1 MEQHGWEQVLERQDR
16 KGMAKR
22 PVQDAKKQKSNQR
35 FTIKMQKKLLVLFGL
50 VLLAF
55 IGLSARLLW
64 ISREKGEKYGRQVLS
79 QQKYDSITLPFRRG
93 DIVDCNGSSLAVSEK
108 VYNLVIDSY
117 VMTSRETYLE
127 PTLSALGSCFPQ
139 LDMAEIRKY
148 ITEHPQSRYYVPLKK
163 LTFDEIKA
171 FMEKQNDTGENGEGR
186 YIKGIWFEEEYRRT
200 YPNGSLACDVIGF
213 TTSDGTGMYGLEE
226 YYNDILNG
234 TTGREYG
241 YLNGDSNLERTTKPA
256 VDGYTLVS
264 TLDINIQSSVER
276 YLAEFWEEYENNNTQ
291 GPAADNVACIIMEVN
306 TGNVLAMA
314 SYPTF
319 NLNTPYDLS
328 AFYTQEEIARMQ
340 EEGTYYETLNA
351 LWRNFCITD
360 TFEPGSTY
368 KPFTVAM
375 GLETGKLTGNETY
388 ECTGGLVVVEGE
400 KPIRCHNRW
409 GDGSNVSVKQAVAA
423 SCNVALMK
431 MSFAI
436 GTEIFAEY
444 QRNFNFGL
452 RTNIDLAGEA
462 RTAGLLHGA
471 DEMRKVDLATGSFGQ
486 GFNVTMIQ
494 MMAGYCALINGGYY
508 YEPHMV
514 RQIRTTNGAVVENI
528 EPRVLKQVISEST
541 SALIREYCIA
551 TCDPNGT
558 GNTGKAARPAGYAI
572 GGKTGTAQTLP
583 RGNGEYIVSFIGF
596 APAENPEIAIY
607 VVIDRPNIPDQSTGT
622 KQATAI
628 TRDILT
634 EILPYMGIFMTEDLS
649 EKELAELEQKK
660 LEDTRRYAQTVSG
673 GDAQDGGGQEGD
685 NGQDGTTTPARPPWM
700 DFERD
705 PATGYLKDP
714 ETGQLIDPETGDAIG
729 GDYGAIQE

>member
-1 MEQHGWEQVLERQDR
+1 MERQGR
-16 KGMAKR
+16 RSVAKR
-22 PVQDAKKQKSNQR
+22 PPKGAKGPKTEQK

-50 VLLAF
+50 VLLMF

-64 ISREKGEKYGRQVLS
+64 ISSEKGEKYGRQVLS

-93 DIVDCNGSSLAVSEK
+93 DIVDCNGTSLAVSEK
-108 VYNLVIDSY
+108 VYNLVIDTY
-117 VMTSRETYLE
+117 VMTSKEIYLE
-127 PTLSALGSCFPQ
+127 PTLSALGTCFPQ
-139 LDMAEIRKY
+139 LDMAEIRRY
-148 ITEHPQSRYYVPLKK
+148 IAEHPQSRYYVPLKK
-163 LTFDEIKA
+163 LSYDEIRA
-171 FMEKQNDTGENGEGR
+171 FVEKQNDTGENGEGR
-186 YIKGIWFEEEYRRT
+186 NIRGVWFEEEYKRT
-200 YPNGSLACDVIGF
+200 YPNGSLACDAIGF

-226 YYNDILNG
+226 YYNDVLNG

-241 YLNGDSNLERTTKPA
+241 YLNVDSNLERTTKPA

-276 YLAEFWEEYENNNTQ
+276 YLAQFWEEYANNNTQ
-291 GPAADNVACIIMEVN
+291 GPAANNVACIIMEVN
-306 TGNVLAMA
+306 TGNILAMA
-314 SYPTF
+314 SYPVF
-319 NLNTPYDLS
+319 DLNTPYDLS
-328 AFYTQEEIARMQ
+328 AFYTEEEVASMQ

-360 TFEPGSTY
+360 TYEPGSTY

-409 GDGSNVSVKQAVAA
+409 GDGSNVTVKQAIAA

-436 GTEIFAEY
+436 GTDIFAEY
-444 QRNFNFGL
+444 QKNFNFGL

-462 RTAGLLHGA
+462 RTAGLLHSA
-471 DEMRKVDLATGSFGQ
+471 EDMRKVDLAVGSFGQ

-494 MMAGYCALINGGYY
+494 MIAGYCSLINGGYY

-514 RQIRTTNGAVVENI
+514 QQIRTTNGAVVENI
-528 EPRVLKQVISEST
+528 EPRVLKQVVSEST
-541 SALIREYCIA
+541 SALIREYCVA

-607 VVIDRPNIPDQSTGT
+607 VVIDRPNISDQSTGT
-622 KQATAI
+622 RQATAI

-634 EILPYMGIFMTEDLS
+634 EVLPYMGIFMTEDLS
-649 EKELAELEQKK
+649 ATELEELEQKR
-660 LEDTRRYAQTVSG
+660 LEDTRRYTQTVSG
-673 GDAQDGGGQEGD
+673 GDET
-685 NGQDGTTTPARPPWM
+685 GQDAEGSSGEGETTPTRPAWM
-700 DFERD
+700 DFEKD

-714 ETGQLIDPETGDAIG
+714 ETGQLLDPETGDAIG
-729 GDYGAIQE
+729 GNYGAIQE

>member
-1 MEQHGWEQVLERQDR
+1 MERQGR
-16 KGMAKR
+16 RSITKR
-22 PVQDAKKQKSNQR
+22 PPKGTKKEKQGQK

-64 ISREKGEKYGRQVLS
+64 ISGEKGEKYGRQVLS

-93 DIVDCNGSSLAVSEK
+93 DIVDCNGTSLAVSEK
-108 VYNLVIDSY
+108 VYNLVIDTY
-117 VMTSRETYLE
+117 VMTSKETYLE

-139 LDMAEIRKY
+139 LDMTEIRRY
-148 ITEHPQSRYYVPLKK
+148 IAEHPQSRYYVPLKK
-163 LTFDEIKA
+163 LSYDEISA
-171 FMEKQNDTGENGEGR
+171 FVEKQNDTGEGGEGR
-186 YIKGIWFEEEYRRT
+186 YIRGVWFEEEYKRT

-241 YLNGDSNLERTTKPA
+241 YLNVDSNLERTTKPA

-264 TLDINIQSSVER
+264 TLDVNIQSSVER
-276 YLAEFWEEYENNNTQ
+276 YLAEFWEEYADNYTQ
-291 GPAADNVACIIMEVN
+291 GPAANNAACIIMEVD
-306 TGNVLAMA
+306 TGNILAMA
-314 SYPTF
+314 SCPTF
-319 NLNTPYDLS
+319 DLNTPYDLS
-328 AFYTQEEIARMQ
+328 AFYTEEEIAALQ
-340 EEGTYYETLNA
+340 EEDIYYQTLNE

-375 GLETGKLTGNETY
+375 GLETGRLKGNETY

-400 KPIRCHNRW
+400 SPIRCHNRW
-409 GDGSNVSVKQAVAA
+409 GDGDVSIKQAIAA

-431 MSFAI
+431 MSFSI

-444 QRNFNFGL
+444 QKNFNFGL

-462 RTAGLLHGA
+462 RTAGLLHSA
-471 DEMRKVDLATGSFGQ
+471 ENMRKVDLAVGSFGQ

-494 MMAGYCALINGGYY
+494 MITGYCALINGGYY

-514 RQIRTTNGAVVENI
+514 KQIRTTNGAVVENI
-528 EPRVLKQVISEST
+528 EPRVLKQVVSEST

-596 APAENPEIAIY
+596 APAENPQIAIY

-628 TRDILT
+628 ARDILT
-634 EILPYMGIFMTEDLS
+634 EVLPYMGIFMTEDLS
-649 EKELAELEQKK
+649 EKELAELEEKR
-660 LEDTRRYAQTVSG
+660 LEDTRRYTQTADSG
-673 GDAQDGGGQEGD
+673 EGTGQEAEGS
-685 NGQDGTTTPARPPWM
+685 GEESASRPVWM
-700 DFERD
+700 DFDRD
-705 PATGYLKDP
+705 LATGYFIDP
-714 ETGQLIDPETGDAIG
+714 DTGQLLDPDTGDAIEG
-729 GDYGAIQE
+729 NYGAIQE

>member
-1 MEQHGWEQVLERQDR
+1 MDRQGR
-16 KGMAKR
+16 NSITKR
-22 PVQDAKKQKSNQR
+22 PPKGAKKEKQGQK

-64 ISREKGEKYGRQVLS
+64 ISGEKGEKYGRQVLS

-93 DIVDCNGSSLAVSEK
+93 DIVDCNGTSLAVSEK
-108 VYNLVIDSY
+108 VYNLVIDTY
-117 VMTSRETYLE
+117 VMTSKEAYLE

-139 LDMAEIRKY
+139 LDMTEIRKY
-148 ITEHPQSRYYVPLKK
+148 IAEHPQSRYYVPLKK
-163 LTFDEIKA
+163 LSYDEISS
-171 FMEKQNDTGENGEGR
+171 FVEKQSDTGEDGEGR
-186 YIKGIWFEEEYRRT
+186 YIRGVWFEEEYKRT

-241 YLNGDSNLERTTKPA
+241 YLNVDSNLERTTKPA

-276 YLAEFWEEYENNNTQ
+276 YLAEFWEEYENNHTQ
-291 GPAADNVACIIMEVN
+291 GPAANNAACIIMEVD
-306 TGNVLAMA
+306 TGNILAMA
-314 SYPTF
+314 SCPAF
-319 NLNTPYDLS
+319 DLNKPYDLS
-328 AFYTQEEIARMQ
+328 AFYTEEEIAAMQ
-340 EEGTYYETLNA
+340 EADTYYQTLNA

-375 GLETGKLTGNETY
+375 GLETGRLKGNETY

-409 GDGSNVSVKQAVAA
+409 GDGSNVSVKQAIAA

-444 QRNFNFGL
+444 QKNFNFGL

-462 RTAGLLHGA
+462 RTAGLLHSA
-471 DEMRKVDLATGSFGQ
+471 EDMRKVDLAVGSFGQ

-494 MMAGYCALINGGYY
+494 MITGYCALINGGYY

-528 EPRVLKQVISEST
+528 EPRVLKQVVSEST

-583 RGNGEYIVSFIGF
+583 RGNGEYVVSFIGF
-596 APAENPEIAIY
+596 APAENPQIAIY

-628 TRDILT
+628 ARDILT
-634 EILPYMGIFMTEDLS
+634 EVLPYMGIFMTEDLS
-649 EKELAELEQKK
+649 KKELAELEEKR
-660 LEDTRRYAQTVSG
+660 LEDTRRYTQTADG
-673 GDAQDGGGQEGD
+673 EEGTGQGAEGGGEESAASR
-685 NGQDGTTTPARPPWM
+685 PAWM

-705 PATGYLKDP
+705 LATGYFIDP
-714 ETGQLIDPETGDAIG
+714 ETGQLLDPDTGDAIE
-729 GDYGAIQE
+729 GDYDAIQE

>member
-1 MEQHGWEQVLERQDR
+1 MERRGR
-16 KGMAKR
+16 KGIKKR
-22 PVQDAKKQKSNQR
+22 PPKDAAKQETGQK

-55 IGLSARLLW
+55 VGLSARLLW
-64 ISREKGEKYGRQVLS
+64 ISGEKGEKYGRQVLS
-79 QQKYDSITLPFRRG
+79 QQKYDSYTLPFRRG
-93 DIVDCNGSSLAVSEK
+93 DIVDCNGTSLAVSEK
-108 VYNLVIDSY
+108 VYNLVIDTY
-117 VMTSRETYLE
+117 VMTNKEKYLE
-127 PTLSALGSCFPQ
+127 PTLSALAECFPQ
-139 LDMAEIRKY
+139 LDMTQIRSY
-148 ITEHPQSRYYVPLKK
+148 IAANPQSRYYVPLKK
-163 LTFDEIKA
+163 LSYDEIRA
-171 FMEKQNDTGENGEGR
+171 FVEKQNDTGENGEGLN
-186 YIKGIWFEEEYRRT
+186 IKGIWFEEEYKRT
-200 YPNGSLACDVIGF
+200 YPNGSLACDAIGF
-213 TTSDGTGMYGLEE
+213 TTTDGTGMYGLEE

-241 YLNGDSNLERTTKPA
+241 YLNVDSNLERTTKPA

-264 TLDINIQSSVER
+264 TLDVNIQGTVEK
-276 YLAEFWEEYENNNTQ
+276 YLAEFWEEYADGYTD
-291 GPAADNVACIIMEVN
+291 GPAADNAACIIMEIN
-306 TGNVLAMA
+306 TGNILAMA
-314 SYPTF
+314 SYPNF

-328 AFYTQEEIARMQ
+328 AFYTEEEVSRMK
-340 EEGTYYETLNA
+340 EEGTYYQTLNE

-360 TFEPGSTY
+360 TYEPGSTY

-375 GLETGKLTGNETY
+375 GLETGKIKGNESY

-409 GDGSNVSVKQAVAA
+409 GDNVVNIEQAIAK

-436 GTEIFAEY
+436 GAETFAEY

-462 RTAGLLHGA
+462 RTASLIHSA
-471 DEMRKVDLATGSFGQ
+471 EDMRVVELATGSFGQ

-494 MMAGYCALINGGYY
+494 MIAGYCALVNGGYY

-514 RQIRTTNGAVVENI
+514 QQIRTTNGAVVENI
-528 EPRVLKQVISEST
+528 EPRVLKQVVSDST

-583 RGNGEYIVSFIGF
+583 RGNGEYVVSFIGF
-596 APAENPEIAIY
+596 APAQNPEIAIY
-607 VVIDRPNIPDQSTGT
+607 VVIDRPNIKDQSTGT
-622 KQATAI
+622 KQASAI
-628 TRDILT
+628 VRDILT
-634 EILPYMGIFMTEDLS
+634 EVLPYMGIFMTEELS
-649 EKELAELEQKK
+649 AAEMAELEQKK
-660 LEDTRRYAQTVSG
+660 LEDTRKYTQTVSG
-673 GDAQDGGGQEGD
+673 GDGAGSAEGSGGGTEGGD
-685 NGQDGTTTPARPPWM
+685 TPVRPPWM
-700 DFERD
+700 DFEKD

-714 ETGQLIDPETGDAIG
+714 ETGQLLDPETGDAVDG
-729 GDYGAIQE
+729 NYGAIQE

>member
-1 MEQHGWEQVLERQDR
+1 MERQGR
-16 KGMAKR
+16 RSITKR
-22 PVQDAKKQKSNQR
+22 PPKGTKKEKQGQK

-64 ISREKGEKYGRQVLS
+64 ISGEKGEKYGRQVLS

-93 DIVDCNGSSLAVSEK
+93 DIVDCNGTSLAVSEK
-108 VYNLVIDSY
+108 VYNLVIDTY
-117 VMTSRETYLE
+117 VMTSKETYLE

-139 LDMAEIRKY
+139 LDMTEIRRY
-148 ITEHPQSRYYVPLKK
+148 IAEHPQSRYYVPLKK
-163 LTFDEIKA
+163 LSYDEISA
-171 FMEKQNDTGENGEGR
+171 FVEKQNDTGEGGEGR
-186 YIKGIWFEEEYRRT
+186 YIRGVWFEEEYKRT

-241 YLNGDSNLERTTKPA
+241 YLNVDSNLERTTKPA

-264 TLDINIQSSVER
+264 TLDVNIQSSVER
-276 YLAEFWEEYENNNTQ
+276 YLAEFWEEYADNYTQ
-291 GPAADNVACIIMEVN
+291 GPAANNVACIIMEVD
-306 TGNVLAMA
+306 TGNILAMA
-314 SYPTF
+314 SCPVF
-319 NLNTPYDLS
+319 DLNKPYDLS
-328 AFYTQEEIARMQ
+328 AFYTEEEIATMQ
-340 EEGTYYETLNA
+340 EEDAYYHTLNE

-375 GLETGKLTGNETY
+375 GLETGRLKGNETY

-409 GDGSNVSVKQAVAA
+409 GDGNVSVKQAIAA

-444 QRNFNFGL
+444 QKNFNFGL

-462 RTAGLLHGA
+462 RTAGLLHSA
-471 DEMRKVDLATGSFGQ
+471 EDMRKVDLAVGSFGQ

-494 MMAGYCALINGGYY
+494 MITGYCALINGGYY

-528 EPRVLKQVISEST
+528 EPRVLKQVVSEST

-583 RGNGEYIVSFIGF
+583 RGNGEYVVSFIGF
-596 APAENPEIAIY
+596 APAENPQIAIY
-607 VVIDRPNIPDQSTGT
+607 VVIDRPNIQDQSTGT

-628 TRDILT
+628 ARDILT
-634 EILPYMGIFMTEDLS
+634 EVLPYMGIFMTEDLS
-649 EKELAELEQKK
+649 EKELAELEEKR
-660 LEDTRRYAQTVSG
+660 LEDTRRYTQTADSG
-673 GDAQDGGGQEGD
+673 EGSGQEAEGSGEE
-685 NGQDGTTTPARPPWM
+685 NAASRPAWM
-700 DFERD
+700 DFDRD
-705 PATGYLKDP
+705 LATGYFIDP
-714 ETGQLIDPETGDAIG
+714 ETGQLLDPDTGDAIEG
-729 GDYGAIQE
+729 NYGAIQE

>member
-1 MEQHGWEQVLERQDR
+1 MER
-16 KGMAKR
+16 KSGSGTKKR
-22 PVQDAKKQKSNQR
+22 PSETEKQEKREQK

-64 ISREKGEKYGRQVLS
+64 ISGEKGEKYGRQVLS

-93 DIVDCNGSSLAVSEK
+93 DIVDCNGTSLAVSEK
-108 VYNLVIDSY
+108 VYNLVIDTY
-117 VMTSRETYLE
+117 VMTSKEAYLE

-139 LDMAEIRKY
+139 LDMTEIRNY
-148 ITEHPQSRYYVPLKK
+148 IMQHPQSRYYVPLKK
-163 LTFDEIKA
+163 LSYDEISA
-171 FMEKQNDTGENGEGR
+171 FVEKQNDTGENGEGR
-186 YIKGIWFEEEYRRT
+186 YIRGVWFEEEYKRT

-241 YLNGDSNLERTTKPA
+241 YLNVDSNLERTTKPA

-276 YLAEFWEEYENNNTQ
+276 YLAEYWEEYTDNYTQ
-291 GPAADNVACIIMEVN
+291 GPAADNVACIVMEIN
-306 TGNVLAMA
+306 TGNILAMA
-314 SYPTF
+314 SYPNF
-319 NLNTPYDLS
+319 DLNAPYDLS
-328 AFYTQEEIARMQ
+328 AFYTEEEIASMK
-340 EEGTYYETLNA
+340 EEDTYYQTLNA

-375 GLETGKLTGNETY
+375 GLETGRIKGNETY

-400 KPIRCHNRW
+400 SPIRCHNRW
-409 GDGSNVSVKQAVAA
+409 GDGNVSVKQAVAA

-444 QRNFNFGL
+444 QKNFNFGL

-462 RTAGLLHGA
+462 RTAGLLHSA
-471 DEMRKVDLATGSFGQ
+471 DDMRKVDLAVGSFGQ

-494 MMAGYCALINGGYY
+494 MITGYCALINGGYY

-528 EPRVLKQVISEST
+528 EPRVLKQVVSEST
-541 SALIREYCIA
+541 SALIREYCVA

-596 APAENPEIAIY
+596 APADNPEIAIY
-607 VVIDRPNIPDQSTGT
+607 VVIDRPNIQDQSTGT

-628 TRDILT
+628 VRDILT

-649 EKELAELEQKK
+649 PTELAELEQKK
-660 LEDTRRYAQTVSG
+660 LEDTRRYTQTADG
-673 GDAQDGGGQEGD
+673 GDSQE
-685 NGQDGTTTPARPPWM
+685 QGTGSEGEAAAHPPWM

-705 PATGYLKDP
+705 LATGYFIDP
-714 ETGQLIDPETGDAIG
+714 ETGQLLDPDTGDVIG
-729 GDYGAIQE
+729 GDYDAIQE

>member
-1 MEQHGWEQVLERQDR
+1 MEGQGR
-16 KGMAKR
+16 KNITKR
-22 PVQDAKKQKSNQR
+22 PPKGEKKEKQGQK

-64 ISREKGEKYGRQVLS
+64 ISGEKGEKYGKQVLS

-93 DIVDCNGSSLAVSEK
+93 DIVDCNGTSLAVSEK
-108 VYNLVIDSY
+108 VYNLVIDTY
-117 VMTSRETYLE
+117 VMTSKEAYLE

-139 LDMAEIRKY
+139 LNMTEIRKY
-148 ITEHPQSRYYVPLKK
+148 IAEHPQSRYYVPLKK
-163 LTFDEIKA
+163 LSYDEISA
-171 FMEKQNDTGENGEGR
+171 FVEKQNDTGENGEGR
-186 YIKGIWFEEEYRRT
+186 YIRGVWFEEEYKRT

-241 YLNGDSNLERTTKPA
+241 YLNVDSNLERTTKPA

-276 YLAEFWEEYENNNTQ
+276 YLAEYWEEYENNYTE
-291 GPAADNVACIIMEVN
+291 GPAADNVACIIMEVD
-306 TGNVLAMA
+306 TGNILAMA
-314 SYPTF
+314 SCPVF
-319 NLNTPYDLS
+319 DLNKPYDLS
-328 AFYTQEEIARMQ
+328 AFYTEEEIAKMQ
-340 EEGTYYETLNA
+340 EEDTYYQTLNG

-375 GLETGKLTGNETY
+375 GLETGRLKGNETY

-409 GDGSNVSVKQAVAA
+409 GDGSNVSVKQAIAA

-444 QRNFNFGL
+444 QKNFNFGL

-462 RTAGLLHGA
+462 RTAGLLHSA
-471 DEMRKVDLATGSFGQ
+471 EDMRKVDLAVGSFGQ

-494 MMAGYCALINGGYY
+494 MITGYCALINGGYY

-528 EPRVLKQVISEST
+528 EPRVLKQVVSEST

-551 TCDPNGT
+551 TCDPNGV

-583 RGNGEYIVSFIGF
+583 RGNGEYVVSFIGF
-596 APAENPEIAIY
+596 APAENPQIAIY

-628 TRDILT
+628 ARDILT
-634 EILPYMGIFMTEDLS
+634 EVLPYMGIFMTEDLS
-649 EKELAELEQKK
+649 EKELAELEEKR
-660 LEDTRRYAQTVSG
+660 LEDTRRYTQTADGEEGTGQGAEGSG
-673 GDAQDGGGQEGD
+673 EESAS
-685 NGQDGTTTPARPPWM
+685 RPVWM

-705 PATGYLKDP
+705 LATGYFIDP
-714 ETGQLIDPETGDAIG
+714 ETGQLLDPDTGDAIG

>member
-1 MEQHGWEQVLERQDR
+1 MGRQGR
-16 KGMAKR
+16 RGITKRRSKG
-22 PVQDAKKQKSNQR
+22 VKKEKSGQK

-55 IGLSARLLW
+55 IGLSAKLLW
-64 ISREKGEKYGRQVLS
+64 ISGEKGEKYGKQVLS

-93 DIVDCNGSSLAVSEK
+93 DIVDCNGTSLAVSEK
-108 VYNLVIDSY
+108 VYNLVIDTY
-117 VMTSRETYLE
+117 VMTSKESYLE
-127 PTLSALGSCFPQ
+127 PTLSALSICFPQ
-139 LDMAEIRKY
+139 LDMTEIQRY
-148 ITEHPQSRYYVPLKK
+148 MAEHPQSRYYVPLKK
-163 LTFDEIKA
+163 LSYDEISA
-171 FMEKQNDTGENGEGR
+171 FVERQNDTGEGGEGR
-186 YIKGIWFEEEYRRT
+186 DIRGVWFEEEYKRT

-241 YLNGDSNLERTTKPA
+241 YLNVDSNLERTTKPA

-276 YLAEFWEEYENNNTQ
+276 YLAEFWEEYADNYTQ
-291 GPAADNVACIIMEVN
+291 GPAADNVACIIMEVD
-306 TGNVLAMA
+306 TGNILAMA
-314 SYPTF
+314 SYPVF
-319 NLNTPYDLS
+319 DLNSPYDLS
-328 AFYTQEEIARMQ
+328 MLYTEEEIALMQ
-340 EEGTYYETLNA
+340 EEDTYYQTLNA

-375 GLETGKLTGNETY
+375 GLETGRLKGNETY

-409 GDGSNVSVKQAVAA
+409 GDGDNVSIKQAVAA

-431 MSFAI
+431 MSFSI

-444 QRNFNFGL
+444 QKNFNFGL

-462 RTAGLLHGA
+462 RTAGLLHSA
-471 DEMRKVDLATGSFGQ
+471 EDMRKVDLAVGSFGQ

-494 MMAGYCALINGGYY
+494 MIAGYCSLINGGYY

-541 SALIREYCIA
+541 SDLIREYCIA

-583 RGNGEYIVSFIGF
+583 RGNGEYVVSFIGF
-596 APAENPEIAIY
+596 APADNPQIAIY
-607 VVIDRPNIPDQSTGT
+607 VVIDRPNIQDQSTGT

-628 TRDILT
+628 VRDILT
-634 EILPYMGIFMTEDLS
+634 EVLPYMGIFMTEDLS
-649 EKELAELEQKK
+649 EKELAELEEKK
-660 LEDTRRYAQTVSG
+660 LEDTRRYTQTASG
-673 GDAQDGGGQEGD
+673 GDGSGQQDGSGG
-685 NGQDGTTTPARPPWM
+685 DGETPVRPPWM

-705 PATGYLKDP
+705 LATGYLIDP
-714 ETGQLIDPETGDAIG
+714 ETGQLLDPETGDAIDG
-729 GDYGAIQE
+729 NYGAIQE

>member
-1 MEQHGWEQVLERQDR
+1 MERQGR
-16 KGMAKR
+16 RSVAKR
-22 PVQDAKKQKSNQR
+22 PPKGAKEQKTEQK

-50 VLLAF
+50 VLLMF

-64 ISREKGEKYGRQVLS
+64 ISSEKGEKYGRQVLS

-93 DIVDCNGSSLAVSEK
+93 DIVDCNGTSLAVSEK
-108 VYNLVIDSY
+108 VYNLVIDTY
-117 VMTSRETYLE
+117 VMTSKEIYLE

-139 LDMAEIRKY
+139 LDMAEIRRY
-148 ITEHPQSRYYVPLKK
+148 IAEHPQSRYYVPLKK
-163 LTFDEIKA
+163 LSYDEIRA
-171 FMEKQNDTGENGEGR
+171 FVEKQNDTGENGEGKNIR
-186 YIKGIWFEEEYRRT
+186 GVWFEEEYKRT
-200 YPNGSLACDVIGF
+200 YPNGSLACDAIGF

-226 YYNDILNG
+226 YYNDVLNG

-241 YLNGDSNLERTTKPA
+241 YLNVDSNLERTTKPA

-276 YLAEFWEEYENNNTQ
+276 YLAQFWEEYANNNTQ
-291 GPAADNVACIIMEVN
+291 GPAANNVACIIMEVN
-306 TGNVLAMA
+306 TGNILAMA
-314 SYPTF
+314 SYPVF
-319 NLNTPYDLS
+319 DLNTPYDLS
-328 AFYTQEEIARMQ
+328 AFYTEEEIARMQ
-340 EEGTYYETLNA
+340 EEGTYYEALNA

-360 TFEPGSTY
+360 TYEPGSTY

-409 GDGSNVSVKQAVAA
+409 GDGSNVTVKQAIAA

-436 GTEIFAEY
+436 GTDIFAEY
-444 QRNFNFGL
+444 QKNFNFGL

-462 RTAGLLHGA
+462 RTAGLLHSA
-471 DEMRKVDLATGSFGQ
+471 EDMRKVDLAVGSFGQ

-494 MMAGYCALINGGYY
+494 MVAGYCSLINGGYY

-514 RQIRTTNGAVVENI
+514 QQIRTTNGAVVENI
-528 EPRVLKQVISEST
+528 EPRVLKQVVSEST

-607 VVIDRPNIPDQSTGT
+607 VVIDRPNISDQSTGT
-622 KQATAI
+622 RQATAI

-634 EILPYMGIFMTEDLS
+634 EVLPYMGIFMTEDLS
-649 EKELAELEQKK
+649 ATELEELEQKR
-660 LEDTRRYAQTVSG
+660 LEDTRRYTQTVSG
-673 GDAQDGGGQEGD
+673 GDETGQEPEGS
-685 NGQDGTTTPARPPWM
+685 GGEGETTPTRPAWM
-700 DFERD
+700 DFEKD

-714 ETGQLIDPETGDAIG
+714 ETGQLLDPETGDAIG
-729 GDYGAIQE
+729 GNYGAIQE